1 MKELQLLRCAVL
13 TMMSLASGSA
23 WAQQAPLASDTTA
36 PSPAVAPA
44 SGSAVV
50 AMQEPQPGDHWT
62 YQVQDEITGKT
73 RGNRENVVTEVTPKN
88 ISMRFKL
95 LGRPNEGFNVYDRD
109 WNLLSSG
116 DWKYTPYQGNSG
128 IRLPLTVGKS
138 WAFQSDNINNVRGL
152 IWKESGTSKV
162 VGQETVT
169 TKAGTFET
177 FKIETNYLIKNVK
190 DPSRKNEVAAQTW
203 YAPAID
209 HWVKRTFVSRV
220 DQHVRAN
227 ETFELVEYG
236 RKQ

>member
-1 MKELQLLRCAVL
+1 MKERQLLRCAVV

-23 WAQQAPLASDTTA
+23 WAQQAP
-36 PSPAVAPA
+36 PA
-44 SGSAVV
+44 SGPTTPPSAVAAASGGTVV

-62 YQVQDEITGKT
+62 YQVQDEITGKASA
-73 RGNRENVVTEVTPKN
+73 NRENVVTEVTPKN

-95 LGRPNEGFNVYDRD
+95 LGTSNEGFNVYDRD

-128 IRLPLTVGKS
+128 VRLPLTAGKS
-138 WAFQSDNINNVRGL
+138 WTFQSDNINNARGL

-162 VGQETVT
+162 VGQETIT

-177 FKIETNYLIKNVK
+177 FKIETNYSIKNVK
-190 DPSRKNEVAAQTW
+190 DPSRKSEVTAQTW

-209 HWVKRTFVSRV
+209 HWVKRIFVSKV
-220 DQHVRAN
+220 DQHVRTN
-227 ETFELVEYG
+227 ETYELIDYG